1 MNLKYLPLRLSCAV
15 LGLAVLAAPLQAQR
29 PRDKGPKPKVV
40 VVHAN
45 KHAFRAGDRDVFHNY
60 YRTHR
65 IVVTPL
71 RQEVAVLVVRGKPLP
86 PGIVRTRLAPDVLLL
101 VPVPAPGYSYA
112 IVGNRIVMFDAGGL
126 VADILDGIF
135 P

>member
-1 MNLKYLPLRLSCAV
+1 MKHLPLRLSCAV
-15 LGLAVLAAPLQAQR
+15 VGLAVLAAPLHAQR
-29 PRDKGPKPKVV
+29 PRDKGPKDKVV
-40 VVHAN
+40 VVHPKS

-71 RQEVAVLVVRGKPLP
+71 RPEVQVLVVRGKPLP
-86 PGIVRTRLAPDVLLL
+86 PGIVRTRLAPDLL
-101 VPVPAPGYSYA
+101 VLVPAPAPGYSYA